1 MRCPVCLHTDTKV
14 IDSRVSD
21 DGNLIRR
28 RRECPKCEFRFSTK
42 EQVEILNLKVRKR
55 SGKFEPY
62 QTDKIA
68 HGVQVALQKRL
79 QDSDKFHQLIAEIER
94 DVQSAVKSDIIDSS
108 TIGDIVMKHLKK
120 LDKIA
125 YIRFA
130 SVYQEFED
138 LLVFQEEVEKLLTKR
153 SRQTKTRRS
162 AGALNKK
169 K

>member
-1 MRCPVCLHTDTKV
+1 MRCPVCLHEDTKV
-14 IDSRVSD
+14 VDSRVSE
-21 DGNLIRR
+21 DGNFIRR

-55 SGKFEPY
+55 NGEFQSY

-79 QDSDKFHQLIAEIER
+79 QDSDKFYQLIAAIER

-138 LLVFQEEVEKLLTKR
+138 LLAFQEEVEKLMTKR
-153 SRQTKTRRS
+153 RS
-162 AGALNKK
+162 PIKK
-169 K
+169 KK